1 MNSLIIGIVGLLA
14 GILINIFMLK
24 LGVVIFRKN
33 SIITKIILRFIGIFL
48 VINSVSLIFKNL

>member
-1 MNSLIIGIVGLLA
+1 MNLLIIGIAGLLA